1 MPLLVPDGGECGRP
15 AAPLRRRQPGARVA
29 VRDDTA
35 AGPAHRRPW
44 TRQAHRPARRPGHR
58 RARHREP
65 AARAMPDRR
74 GRRLRPRHHDPD
86 ARPAI
91 GLRRSGR
98 RGRLPGDAGG
108 HAGPP
113 GRLHGI
119 GPVGVCG
126 LPPPAAPGRQRAPGG
141 GGVLPVPLAP
151 AHRRAR
157 RARPLPCT
165 RRDGDPGYQRP
176 GPGRHDPAE
185 PVRRRPQRQPS
196 RAGRRPPHRDPSPPR
211 TAPVLLRGPRPHRRV
226 PGHLPQVRPARA
238 AARRSPGAGGGAAR
252 PAPRP
257 ARHRLLDRHLRR
269 RPPPAARQPRTA
281 QVTMDPGRRFT
292 KRYRD
297 AATCR
302 TALANHRWLAT
313 LGASVRLPR
322 LLAVAPCELA
332 FEHVAG
338 RHATPADLVALA
350 RTLGDLH
357 GAAHAT
363 ALRHARL
370 DRAYPTDAGHL
381 ITADGPIIVDA
392 DDLAL
397 APFGYDLAKLVVTL
411 AMTHGPLSTAAIHQ
425 ALDAYNQAAC
435 RHHRGL
441 GRVGLPTL
449 LAWAEIHHI
458 LTSPYLGRDGYRHGW
473 HTLRPTVQPRPRD
486 TAFVWP

>member
-1 MPLLVPDGGECGRP
+1 
-15 AAPLRRRQPGARVA
+15 
-29 VRDDTA
+29 
-35 AGPAHRRPW
+35 
-44 TRQAHRPARRPGHR
+44 
-58 RARHREP
+58 
-65 AARAMPDRR
+65 
-74 GRRLRPRHHDPD
+74 
-86 ARPAI
+86 
-91 GLRRSGR
+91 
-98 RGRLPGDAGG
+98 
-108 HAGPP
+108 
-113 GRLHGI
+113 
-119 GPVGVCG
+119 
-126 LPPPAAPGRQRAPGG
+126 
-141 GGVLPVPLAP
+141 
-151 AHRRAR
+151 
-157 RARPLPCT
+157 
-165 RRDGDPGYQRP
+165 
-176 GPGRHDPAE
+176 
-185 PVRRRPQRQPS
+185 
-196 RAGRRPPHRDPSPPR
+196 
-211 TAPVLLRGPRPHRRV
+211 
-226 PGHLPQVRPARA
+226 
-238 AARRSPGAGGGAAR
+238 
-252 PAPRP
+252 
-257 ARHRLLDRHLRR
+257 
-269 RPPPAARQPRTA
+269 
-281 QVTMDPGRRFT
+281 MDPGRRFT

-381 ITADGPIIVDA
+381 IPDFVHTRLPILRDRLASGLVAAPRLDLTQATQLLRAAARSPAALYKDANPRNFLLTADGPIIVDA
-392 DDLAL
+392 DDLTL

-435 RHHRGL
+435 RHHRSL